1 MTKAETIADR
11 VEEWRKM
18 AEIPAAEFA
27 YKIRISPSTYQR
39 RLNCPYQFTIAE
51 LERIEKLTRLQL
63 LN

>member
-11 VEEWRKM
+11 IEGWRKM
-18 AEIPAAEFA
+18 AEIPVAEFA

-39 RLNCPYQFTIAE
+39 RLNCPHQFTIAE

-63 LN
+63 LK

>member
-11 VEEWRKM
+11 VEHWRKM
-18 AEIPAAEFA
+18 ADIPAAEFA

-39 RLNCPYQFTIAE
+39 RMNNPYTFTIAE

-63 LN
+63 LK